1 MFGFTGA
8 SLFPTIQ
15 SDMKNPA
22 VFSKSV
28 YIGYT
33 GISLLYIP
41 TALGGYYA
49 LGDTIKPSVLDT
61 LSDFDKE
68 HVVNRIPVSIAEL
81 LFAGH
86 FLSGF
91 ILMINPSLQQLEE
104 CLGVPYGKFF
114 TSLNPFLESYR
125 IPLTV
130 FS

>member
-15 SDMKNPA
+15 SDMKNPNT
-22 VFSKSV
+22 FSKSV

-33 GISLLYIP
+33 GISLLYVP
-41 TALGGYYA
+41 TAVGGYYA
-49 LGDTIKPSVLDT
+49 LGDKIQASVLDS
-61 LSDFDKE
+61 LAEYDKD
-68 HVVNRIPVSIAEL
+68 HAVNRIPVSIAEL

-104 CLGVPYGKFF
+104 YLNVPYGKGSSFKVQSNAVI
-114 TSLNPFLESYR
+114 SL
-125 IPLTV
+125 V
-130 FS
+130 